1 MADGSEGSTP
11 REIRIVGS
19 SSESVLVEAVDGV
32 EGVEAVVLVGEGFLG
47 RDLNHHFGVLSTSD
61 MFLREFLLDWIT
73 SKSAMERLPL
83 AILDLT
89 SSFAGRDSPN
99 RVNRND
105 QKYDV
110 RGRGS
115 SKKRLVR

>member
-1 MADGSEGSTP
+1 A

-19 SSESVLVEAVDGV
+19 SSGSVLVEAV
-32 EGVEAVVLVGEGFLG
+32 EGVEEVAAVVLVGGRFLG
-47 RDLNHHFGVLSTSD
+47 RDLNHHFGVLSRSD
-61 MFLREFLLDWIT
+61 MFFREVLLDLIS
-73 SKSAMERLPL
+73 SKSARERVLLGLL
-83 AILDLT
+83 APT
-89 SSFAGRDSPN
+89 SSFAGRDSAN
-99 RVNRND
+99 RVNRNG